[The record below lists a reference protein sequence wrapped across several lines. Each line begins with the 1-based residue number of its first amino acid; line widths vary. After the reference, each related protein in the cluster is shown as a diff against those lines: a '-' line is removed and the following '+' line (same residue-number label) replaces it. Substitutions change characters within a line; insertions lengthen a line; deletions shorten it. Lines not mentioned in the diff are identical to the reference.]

1 MSEIEHKTTL
11 MRADTNMKSATC
23 FGHIQTGRV
32 FRRIKTRQDME
43 DVVTPHEHLEKTDME
58 HLTTLM
64 RADANR
70 PQSILTIALRD
81 DFHQVRPSPDP
92 QGIRTHTNLRGH
104 GRRGHG

>member
-1 MSEIEHKTTL
+1 MQNPCFALSTFIVEHLEKTEMEHVTTL

-23 FGHIQTGRV
+23 FGHIQNGRV

-43 DVVTPHEHLEKTDME
+43 DVDTPHEHLEKTELE

-70 PQSILTIALRD
+70 PQST
-81 DFHQVRPSPDP
+81 
-92 QGIRTHTNLRGH
+92 
-104 GRRGHG
+104 